1 MIALLCFYAGGS
13 FAAPA
18 VRLWDG
24 GGFPATNW
32 SVAANWVGDIPP
44 SPGDDVVFP
53 AGAPGNTNYNDLGPG
68 VSLNS
73 VTIGGPGYL
82 LRGVDP
88 LAVAAGIICTNVLG
102 NNTILVP
109 LAVAGSMFTISN
121 TAGGSLSLNGSLNL
135 NGQDATFA
143 CGGSI
148 LMFSPV
154 TNAGGITKVGAGSLQ
169 FGQANAYDGATRV
182 LEGRLT
188 VLHNAGLGTADGGT
202 IVAAGAEL
210 QILNGRS
217 LVEPLRLAGTLSS
230 GLSATNE
237 WTGPI
242 TLLET
247 NAVIAVNSGGA
258 LAISGVVDG
267 PGGFHKTLGGELFL
281 KANNTYTG
289 PTLIEGG
296 ALFINGLQPS
306 SGVVVAPGGILR
318 GVGGRSGTVS
328 NSAFGIIQPGDA
340 TQLSVFNISGGL
352 TGATFSRVEL
362 RLSAGGILD
371 SLSVKGEVSLG
382 GGVLQ
387 VSFVGTPPPSGS
399 AFQIIDNDDADAV
412 IGTFAALPEGGLYI
426 IGGVVFQ
433 ITYRGGDGNDVVL
446 TRVSEPTTI
455 AAITCLTNGFK
466 EIRGAGLPNVLYVLE
481 AAPDLDSIPPKWA
494 PIATNSAGAA
504 GVYLFI
510 DQDASLF
517 PMRFYRILSP

>member
-1 MIALLCFYAGGS
+1 MAALLCLCASSS

-32 SVAANWVGDIPP
+32 SVAANWVGDVPP
-44 SPGDDVVFP
+44 SPGDDIVFP
-53 AGAPGNTNYNDLGPG
+53 AGAPGNTNYNDLGSG

-73 VTIGGPGYL
+73 VTIGGPDYL
-82 LRGVDP
+82 LHGVDP
-88 LAVAAGIICTNVLG
+88 LAVSAGISCTNVLG
-102 NNTILVP
+102 NNTVLIP
-109 LAVAGSMFTISN
+109 LAVAGSLFTISN
-121 TAGGSLSLNGSLNL
+121 VAGGSLSLNGSLNL

-148 LMFSPV
+148 LMFSSI
-154 TNAGGITKVGAGSLQ
+154 TNAGSITKVGAGSLQ
-169 FGQANAYDGATRV
+169 FGQANTYDGVTRV

-217 LVEPLRLAGTLSS
+217 LAEPLRLAGTLSS
-230 GLSATNE
+230 GLSTTNE

-247 NAVIAVNSGGA
+247 NAAIAVNSGGA
-258 LAISGVVDG
+258 FSISGLVDG
-267 PGGFHKTLGGELFL
+267 PGGFYKTLRGELFL
-281 KANNTYTG
+281 KADNTYTG
-289 PTLIEGG
+289 LTAIEGG
-296 ALFINGLQPS
+296 ALFINGVQPS
-306 SGVVVAPGGILR
+306 SDVVVAPGGILR
-318 GVGGRSGTVS
+318 GVGGRSGAVR
-328 NSAFGIIQPGDA
+328 NSAFGTIQPGDA
-340 TQLSVFNISGGL
+340 TQLSAFNISGGL
-352 TGATFSRVEL
+352 IGAAFSLIDL
-362 RLSAGGILD
+362 RISAGGILD

-382 GGVLQ
+382 GGILH
-387 VSFVGTPPPSGS
+387 VSLLGTPPPSGS
-399 AFQIIDNDDADAV
+399 AFQIIENDDTDAV
-412 IGTFAALPEGGLYI
+412 VGTFAALPEGGLYI
-426 IGGVVFQ
+426 LDGVVFQ
-433 ITYRGGDGNDVVL
+433 ITYGGGDGNDVVL

-455 AAITCLTNGFK
+455 GAITCLTNGFK

-494 PIATNSAGAA
+494 PISTNSASAA

-510 DQDASLF
+510 DQDTSLF
-517 PMRFYRILSP
+517 PMRFYRVLSP